1 MTMIAAAAAFGLL
14 GMQAAHADAVQRYES
29 GAMIQHMSSPQ
40 KAEPYAQA
48 EGTRGGNSM
57 YGRQAAAEQTG
68 VDNGALRQAAAE
80 QTGVDNGALHQ
91 AAAEQTGVDN
101 GAYHQAAA
109 EQTGVDNGIY
119 HLAAAEQTGVD
130 NGRI

>member
-1 MTMIAAAAAFGLL
+1 MIAAAAAFGFL

-29 GAMIQHMSSPQ
+29 GATIQHMSSPQ

-48 EGTRGGNSM
+48 EGPRGGNTM

-68 VDNGALRQAAAE
+68 VDNGAFRQAAAE
-80 QTGVDNGALHQ
+80 QTGVDNGAFRQ

-101 GAYHQAAA
+101 GSFRQAAA

-130 NGRI
+130 NSRI

>member
-1 MTMIAAAAAFGLL
+1 MRMTMIAAAAAFGLL

-48 EGTRGGNSM
+48 EGPRGGNTM

-68 VDNGALRQAAAE
+68 VDNGAY
-80 QTGVDNGALHQ
+80 HQ

-130 NGRI
+130 NSRI